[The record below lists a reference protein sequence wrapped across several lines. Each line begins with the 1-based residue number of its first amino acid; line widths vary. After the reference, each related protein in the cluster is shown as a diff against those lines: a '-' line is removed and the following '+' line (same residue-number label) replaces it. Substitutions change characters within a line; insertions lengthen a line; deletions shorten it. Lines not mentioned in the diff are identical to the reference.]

1 MPTILQRDPNALPL
15 HAQVAAILKERIVN
29 GVWRNGE
36 NIPTEKELCVEFDV
50 ARGTLRQALQKLE
63 AEGYL
68 RREQGRGTFVRLGE
82 QHPSADKA
90 PLAKRLAFVVP
101 YVRDSSVS
109 TMLIGFQQ
117 VAEEADY
124 VVIFNHVNNDL
135 RQQQQVIHKLVR
147 EGIAGIALYPVDSD
161 HVAPIAEVARAGFP
175 IVLIDRYLK
184 GLSTDYVTSDHFGGA
199 LRAVHYLID
208 QAHTRVGFVT
218 WLSPATSMEHRHIGY
233 MQALR
238 ERGITY
244 DSSLVCHVEGY
255 PTVDLT
261 PLRAYLSSPDRP
273 TAVLAANDQIAIAL
287 YRAAASVGLSVPDD
301 LSIVG
306 FDNLDISEHLDPPL
320 TTIAQPFLKIGQS
333 AAEVLIQR
341 IEGDAQYLRQITIA
355 PDLIVRAST
364 AALVNEPVRLHEKA
378 PID

>member
-1 MPTILQRDPNALPL
+1 MPL
-15 HAQVAAILKERIVN
+15 HTQVASILRERIIN

-36 NIPTEKELCVEFDV
+36 SIPTEKALCVEFDV

-63 AEGYL
+63 TEGYL
-68 RREQGRGTFVRLGE
+68 RREQGRGTFVRLSE
-82 QHPSADKA
+82 QTSPADKA
-90 PLAKRLAFVVP
+90 ALVKRLAFVVP

-117 VAEEADY
+117 VAEEVDY
-124 VVIFNHVNNDL
+124 VVIFNHVNNDP
-135 RQQQQVIHKLVR
+135 RQQQQVINKLVR

-161 HVAPIAEVARAGFP
+161 HIAPIDAVKREGFP

-218 WLSPATSMEHRHIGY
+218 WLSPATSMEHRHVGY
-233 MQALR
+233 TQGLR
-238 ERGITY
+238 ERGIPY
-244 DSSLVCHVEGY
+244 EPGLVCHVEGY

-261 PLRAYLSSPDRP
+261 PLRAYLSSPNRP

-287 YRAAASVGLSVPDD
+287 YRAAASVGLSVPGD

-320 TTIAQPFLKIGQS
+320 TTIAQPFLKIGQK
-333 AAEVLIQR
+333 AAEVLIHR

-355 PDLIVRAST
+355 PDLIVREST
-364 AALVNEPVRLHEKA
+364 ALFTHETDETHEKA